1 MKISTQNSKKNLIK
15 FKSFIGAFLMSA
27 VLIPN
32 TAISQSSPAPINLGT
47 AANYVV
53 LAKSGISTTG
63 TTAITGHIGV
73 SPNNSTSITGFGL
86 ILHSSGRFATSS
98 LLNGQAYAA
107 DYAPST
113 PSLLTTAVSDMQTA
127 YTEAAGRPADYN
139 ELHAGNLTGQTLST
153 GVYKWTNTVSIDAGG
168 VTISGSSTDVW
179 IFEIADNLTVAN
191 GAIVTLSGGA
201 KASNIFWQV
210 AGQTTLGTT
219 SQFKGNVLCQTLIDM
234 QNGSSIDGRVLA
246 QTAVT
251 LNATSISNSG
261 LSALGSSTQL
271 ALASCGTTGFL
282 RSSYIYAT
290 PIEGAGNYK
299 FTFSNG
305 QTFTTGNY
313 KPQMLL
319 NNISGL
325 QYGQTYGVTVQAQIG
340 GVFTTAGAVC
350 SITLAAFPTTQ
361 LTTLSCNAT
370 GLTPT
375 STIYCNAVAG
385 ATKYQFVFNGVTSY
399 TTTNDSP
406 RMALN
411 SISSLQYGQTYAV
424 TVKAYAGGVW
434 GTVGSS
440 CDITLTTA
448 PTSQLTT
455 SCGQSVTKTSII
467 YASRIAGGYR
477 YRFNV
482 TDGGTYTRS
491 FTTGNDFPQTSL
503 TNFPGLLDGQ
513 SYVVTVQA
521 YVGGVWGVP
530 GAPCSIFVG
539 GLLRSANNEEVAVV
553 ENNNEMISQ
562 EVAQVITDE
571 MITEEVK
578 TAPAVEETSA
588 VNVAT
593 KAEFR
598 AYPNPVS
605 KSSVLN
611 ISFNTE
617 EIGKVI
623 LTDITGRI
631 ITEQNFN
638 TNLNSVVEIDLA
650 DKKLDNGIYNLS
662 IIGNK
667 STSQKTIVVVE

>member
-1 MKISTQNSKKNLIK
+1 MKKLLLTI
-15 FKSFIGAFLMSA
+15 A
-27 VLIPN
+27 
-32 TAISQSSPAPINLGT
+32 T
-47 AANYVV
+47 AATM
-53 LAKSGISTTG
+53 LFS
-63 TTAITGHIGV
+63 
-73 SPNNSTSITGFGL
+73 
-86 ILHSSGRFATSS
+86 
-98 LLNGQAYAA
+98 
-107 DYAPST
+107 
-113 PSLLTTAVSDMQTA
+113 
-127 YTEAAGRPADYN
+127 
-139 ELHAGNLTGQTLST
+139 
-153 GVYKWTNTVSIDAGG
+153 
-168 VTISGSSTDVW
+168 
-179 IFEIADNLTVAN
+179 AN
-191 GAIVTLSGGA
+191 KTY
-201 KASNIFWQV
+201 
-210 AGQTTLGTT
+210 
-219 SQFKGNVLCQTLIDM
+219 
-234 QNGSSIDGRVLA
+234 
-246 QTAVT
+246 
-251 LNATSISNSG
+251 
-261 LSALGSSTQL
+261 
-271 ALASCGTTGFL
+271 ASCGVLDQVGTNMGLTNFYDQTLDVGQSFTAGITGSLCTISLPNVSAFISGNTTCTIFIGTGTGGTILTSFPVTL
-282 RSSYIYAT
+282 VNGTNSLIIPGGVNVVENQTYTFNLSVSDGYYQLELSFDDYAAGTSFANGVAEPAFDLLFSTSVNPSVGPTTQLSTSCGATGLLKNSIIYANAI
-290 PIEGAGNYK
+290 PGAGKYK

-305 QTFTTGNY
+305 QSYTTGNY
-313 KPQMLL
+313 SPRMALTS
-319 NNISGL
+319 ISGL
-325 QYGQTYGVTVQAQIG
+325 QYGQTYGVTVQAYVG
-340 GVFTTAGAVC
+340 GVLTSAGTSC
-350 SITLAAFPTTQ
+350 DITLAAFPTTQ
-361 LTTLSCNAT
+361 LTTLSCDAT

-399 TTTNDSP
+399 TTTNNAP
-406 RMALN
+406 QMALN
-411 SISSLQYGQTYAV
+411 SISGLQYGQTYAV

-434 GTVGSS
+434 GTAGSS
-440 CDITLTTA
+440 CDITLAAA

-539 GLLRSANNEEVAVV
+539 GLLRSANNEDVAVV
-553 ENNNEMISQ
+553 ENNEVISQ
-562 EVAQVITDE
+562 DVAQVISE
-571 MITEEVK
+571 EVVIEEVK

-588 VNVAT
+588 INTAS
-593 KAEFR
+593 KAEFT
-598 AYPNPVS
+598 AYPNPIS
-605 KSSVLN
+605 KSAVLN

-638 TNLNSVVEIDLA
+638 TNLQSTVEVNLA
-650 DKKLDNGIYNLS
+650 ERKLDNGIYNLS